1 MCFAFVLISKEP
13 VSHRPTQD
21 TARAYSL
28 VWDCRGLR
36 GGAKGALWT
45 KLAFDFRPTNAVHR
59 DFEADGE
66 YYPSFPFESKR
77 DVTQLPHEIENYSAS
92 MVETPRVI
100 SSNTS
105 SRTFTVSSAVKI
117 VTLFSTAVRRIS

>member
-1 MCFAFVLISKEP
+1 MPSERNSLLISGRQMRCIVTLK
-13 VSHRPTQD
+13 QM
-21 TARAYSL
+21 
-28 VWDCRGLR
+28 
-36 GGAKGALWT
+36 
-45 KLAFDFRPTNAVHR
+45 
-59 DFEADGE
+59 GE

>member
-1 MCFAFVLISKEP
+1 MCFAFVSISKEP
-13 VSHRPTQD
+13 VSRRPKQD
-21 TARAYSL
+21 GAGAYSEH
-28 VWDCRGLR
+28 VTVPDSEEVR
-36 GGAKGALWT
+36 KI
-45 KLAFDFRPTNAVHR
+45 
-59 DFEADGE
+59 
-66 YYPSFPFESKR
+66 PF
-77 DVTQLPHEIENYSAS
+77 EIENYSAS